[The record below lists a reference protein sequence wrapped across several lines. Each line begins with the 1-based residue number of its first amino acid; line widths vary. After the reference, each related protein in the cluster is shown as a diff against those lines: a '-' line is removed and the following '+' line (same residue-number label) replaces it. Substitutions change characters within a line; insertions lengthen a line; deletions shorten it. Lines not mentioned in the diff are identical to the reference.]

1 MIRSHSCPCIPTLD
15 PTGWVPKSG
24 EHELI
29 PQPPKSF
36 CPPLI
41 QPLPQVG
48 CPGQED
54 VIRSYSCLP
63 YTWDEPSAPSPR
75 LAVELPGGRQLGT
88 FRLDQVSARGLCEDR
103 TLV

>member
-1 MIRSHSCPCIPTLD
+1 MIRSYSRPCVSALPF
-15 PTGWVPKSG
+15 P
-24 EHELI
+24 
-29 PQPPKSF
+29 
-36 CPPLI
+36 
-41 QPLPQVG
+41 PQVG

-88 FRLDQVSARGLCEDR
+88 FKLDQVSA
-103 TLV
+103 